1 MILEFDAYYLSDIQE
16 KDAWKICD
24 FIVAN
29 QDRFKLYL
37 PKTVAQ
43 NLTPDL
49 SRLFTEKKVKEFQK
63 KEELL
68 FTLKE
73 KETNVLVGL
82 VYLKNFDWNK
92 KQGEFAYC
100 IGYQFKGKAII
111 TKAVNELMIYA
122 QKNLGILSFQIIAHK
137 TNPASVKV
145 AENCGFK
152 WVKTLKNGFTPTGKG
167 PLDMELYKYHYN
179 ETSISN
185 F

>member
-1 MILEFDAYYLSDIQE
+1 MILEFNSFYLDAIQE
-16 KDAWKICD
+16 KDAWGICD

-43 NLTPDL
+43 NLIPDL
-49 SRLFTEKKVKEFQK
+49 SRLFVEKKVKEFHK

-73 KETNVLVGL
+73 KETNKLAGL
-82 VYLKNFDWNK
+82 IYLKNFDWDK

-100 IGYQFKGKAII
+100 IGYEFKGKEII
-111 TKAVNELMIYA
+111 SNVVLELINYA
-122 QKNLGILSFQIIAHK
+122 NKTLGLTSFQIIAHK
-137 TNPASVKV
+137 TNLASVKV

-152 WVKTLKNGFTPTGKG
+152 WSKTLVNGFTPTGG
-167 PLDMELYKYHYN
+167 NPLDMEIYDLK
-179 ETSISN
+179 TS
-185 F
+185 

>member
-1 MILEFDAYYLSDIQE
+1 MILEFNSYYLSHIQE

-24 FIVAN
+24 YIVAN
-29 QDRFKLYL
+29 QDRFKLYF

-49 SRLFTEKKVKEFQK
+49 SRLFAEKKAKEFQK

-73 KETNVLVGL
+73 KETNALVGL
-82 VYLKNFDWNK
+82 VYLKNFDWDK

-100 IGYQFKGKAII
+100 IGYQYKGKEII
-111 TKAVNELMIYA
+111 SKAVHQLMIYA
-122 QKNLGILSFQIIAHK
+122 HKTYELKSFQIFAHK
-137 TNPASVKV
+137 TNVASVKV

-152 WVKTLKNGFTPTGKG
+152 WVKTLKNGFTPTGRD
-167 PLDMELYKYHYN
+167 PLDMELYEYYYN
-179 ETSISN
+179 ETSMSN

>member
-1 MILEFDAYYLSDIQE
+1 MITEFDSYYLDAIQE
-16 KDAWKICD
+16 KDAWKLCD

-29 QDRFKLYL
+29 QDRFKRYL

-49 SRLFTEKKVKEFQK
+49 SRLFVEKKVKEFRN

-73 KETNVLVGL
+73 KESNILVGL
-82 VYLKNFDWNK
+82 IYLKNFDWDK

-100 IGYQFKGKAII
+100 ITYQFKGKEII
-111 TKAVNELMIYA
+111 SKAVVKLMDYA
-122 QKNLGILSFQIIAHK
+122 YKNLGLTSFQIFAHK
-137 TNPASVKV
+137 TNVASVKV

-152 WVKTLKNGFTPTGKG
+152 WTKTLKNGFTPTGEE
-167 PLDMELYKYHYN
+167 PLDMELYEWHKD
-179 ETSISN
+179 
-185 F
+185 

>member
-1 MILEFDAYYLSDIQE
+1 MILEFDTYYLSAIQE
-16 KDAWKICD
+16 KDAWKLCD
-24 FIVAN
+24 FMVSN

-37 PKTVAQ
+37 PKTLAQ

-49 SRLFTEKKVKEFQK
+49 SRVFAERKVKEFQN

-82 VYLKNFDWNK
+82 VYLKSFDWDKN
-92 KQGEFAYC
+92 QGEFAYC
-100 IGYQFKGKAII
+100 IGYQFKGKEII
-111 TKAVNELMIYA
+111 SKAVNELMTYA
-122 QKNLGILSFQIIAHK
+122 QKTLGLSLFQIIAHK
-137 TNPASVKV
+137 TNTASVKV

-152 WVKTLKNGFTPTGKG
+152 WVKTLKNGFTPTGKD
-167 PLDMELYKYHYN
+167 PLDMELYEYHYN